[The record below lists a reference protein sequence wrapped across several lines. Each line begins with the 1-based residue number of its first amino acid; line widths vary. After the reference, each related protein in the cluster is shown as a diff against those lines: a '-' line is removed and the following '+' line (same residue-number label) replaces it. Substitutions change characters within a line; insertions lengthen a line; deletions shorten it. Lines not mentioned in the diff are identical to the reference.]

1 MEPMQIDPPGGS
13 MFRHS
18 LIFFSIFAAA
28 VPAQAVE
35 PRSIKS
41 ERQVKASQGAVRLSV
56 QSQVQ
61 QGGTI
66 HLWFLREG
74 GDPSRSADL
83 LKFER
88 KQGVPLMGTN
98 SVDSRPL
105 VYTLDPGR
113 YRLLGYGVACGGL
126 PPIGTTGCLSS
137 INGIGIGTMPARRYD
152 GDLVPSFEVRAGQL
166 TDAGEFILE
175 ADPKAPIA
183 EGTALRHAQRE
194 HGDFDVRVRPSAL
207 PVPEGFRS
215 LAAGPKIEVPAA
227 FVSQISC
234 RTRPKGAMMYLPF
247 KC

>member
-1 MEPMQIDPPGGS
+1 

-18 LIFFSIFAAA
+18 LVVLLSFALA
-28 VPAQAVE
+28 VPAHAIE
-35 PRSIKS
+35 PRTIKAA
-41 ERQVKASQGAVRLSV
+41 RQVKAGQGALRLSV

-74 GDPSRSADL
+74 GDPAKSADL

-98 SVDSRPL
+98 TVDSRPQL
-105 VYTLDPGR
+105 YSIAPGR
-113 YRLLGYGVACGGL
+113 YRLIGYGVACGGL
-126 PPIGTTGCLSS
+126 PPAGTTGCSARM
-137 INGIGIGTMPARRYD
+137 NGVSIGTMPARRYD
-152 GDLVPSFEVRAGQL
+152 GETVPSFEIRGGQL

-175 ADPKAPIA
+175 AEPNAPIG

-194 HGDFDVRVRPSAL
+194 YSDFDVRVRPFAVSA
-207 PVPEGFRS
+207 PADFQS
-215 LAAGPKIEVPAA
+215 MAAGPQVEVPAA

-234 RTRPKGAMMYLPF
+234 RARPKGAMMYLPF
-247 KC
+247 RC